1 MAKVISITNQK
12 GGVGK
17 STTAQALASGLAII
31 KGYKVLLVD
40 LDAQGNATY
49 ATGAQELEA
58 TAYEVMTDKE
68 IITNAIYD
76 AGKIDILPSSPN
88 LSKLDIELDQT
99 GKEYKLKE
107 AINKV
112 KKYYDFIIID
122 TPPALGILTVNALT
136 TSDYAIIPAQ
146 ADIYSLQG
154 VGQLLETIAGIKKYT
169 NKGLQLCGV
178 LLTRYNARTIL
189 SKDMRAMIEN
199 TAEQVGTFL
208 YNTVIREGIAIKEAQ
223 ASRQDIFTYD
233 LNSHAANDYL
243 DFIGELLERV

>member
-17 STTAQALASGLAII
+17 STTAQALASGLASL
-31 KGYKVLLVD
+31 KGFKVLLVD
-40 LDAQGNATY
+40 LDSQGNATY
-49 ATGAQELEA
+49 ATGEQKIEA
-58 TAYEVMTDKE
+58 TVYEVMTDKE
-68 IITNAIYD
+68 IITNAIYE

-112 KKYYDFIIID
+112 KKYYDYIIID

-136 TSDYAIIPAQ
+136 TSDFVVIPAQ

-154 VGQLLETIAGIKKYT
+154 VGQLLETIEGIKKYT

-178 LLTRYNARTIL
+178 LLTRYDARTIL
-189 SKDMRAMIEN
+189 SKDMRAMIER

-208 YNTVIREGIAIKEAQ
+208 YNTVIREGIAVKEAQ
-223 ASRQDIFTYD
+223 ASRQDIFSYD
-233 LNSHAANDYL
+233 AKSHAANDYS
-243 DFIGELLERV
+243 DFMGELLERV